1 MNLHAS
7 LQNVKGVG
15 PKTAEALAAAGL
27 KTVGDMIEFIPRTY
41 EDYENA
47 ENIADIRPGK
57 VVIRARAENIN
68 TRYARR
74 NMRITT
80 ASRLV

>member
-47 ENIADIRPGK
+47 DEAGKAYLIA
-57 VVIRARAENIN
+57 
-68 TRYARR
+68 RYGDPF
-74 NMRITT
+74 
-80 ASRLV
+80 